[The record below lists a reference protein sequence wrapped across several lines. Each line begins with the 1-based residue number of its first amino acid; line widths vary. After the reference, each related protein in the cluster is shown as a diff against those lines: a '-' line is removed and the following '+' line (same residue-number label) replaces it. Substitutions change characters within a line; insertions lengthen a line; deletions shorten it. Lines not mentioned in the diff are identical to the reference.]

1 MRKNK
6 MQNVEFNNFKMNK
19 DVYALRRKVIN
30 IIYDLKKAVPTL
42 PRVDVRIGN
51 HVNDKRVLGQGKMK
65 ECKVWIT
72 EKAVNMNTDELRHIV
87 AHELGHAVLGL
98 EHDDKCPLM
107 KPTLAKPLDQKQC
120 VYHFAKYFNKR
131 VA

>member
-1 MRKNK
+1 MTKKNMK
-6 MQNVEFNNFKMNK
+6 IKEFNNFKMNK

-42 PRVDVRIGN
+42 PRVEVRIGN
-51 HVNDKRVLGQGKMK
+51 HACDQNVLGCAMMTKCQI
-65 ECKVWIT
+65 WIT
-72 EKAVNMNTDELRHIV
+72 ETAIKMNADELRHIV

-98 EHDDKCPLM
+98 KHDNKCPLM
-107 KPTLAKPLDQKQC
+107 QPSLEKVLDHKQC
-120 VYHFAKYFNKR
+120 VYHFTKYFKNR

>member
-6 MQNVEFNNFKMNK
+6 MLNLEFNTFEMNK
-19 DVYALRRKVIN
+19 EVYALRRKVMN

-42 PRVDVRIGN
+42 PRVEVRIGN
-51 HVNDKRVLGQGKMK
+51 HVNDKRVLGQARMT
-65 ECKVWIT
+65 ECQIWIT
-72 EKAVNMNTDELRHIV
+72 ETATNMNADELRHIV

-107 KPTLAKPLDQKQC
+107 RPTLAKVLDYKQC
-120 VYHFAKYFNKR
+120 VYHFAKYFKKR

>member
-1 MRKNK
+1 MLNL
-6 MQNVEFNNFKMNK
+6 EFNTFEMNK
-19 DVYALRRKVIN
+19 EVYALRRKVIN

-42 PRVDVRIGN
+42 PRVEVRIGN

-65 ECKVWIT
+65 ECKIWIT
-72 EKAVNMNTDELRHIV
+72 EKAVNMNPDELRHIV

-107 KPTLAKPLDQKQC
+107 RPTLAKVLDQKQC